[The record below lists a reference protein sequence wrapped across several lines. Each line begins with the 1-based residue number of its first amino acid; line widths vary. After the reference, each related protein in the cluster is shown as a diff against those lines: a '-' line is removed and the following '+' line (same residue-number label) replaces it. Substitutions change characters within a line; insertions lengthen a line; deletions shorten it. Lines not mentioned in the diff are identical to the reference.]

1 MTYLIC
7 SDIHGDEKAFK
18 QLLRIKEKL
27 RLDGIISAGDFCPTM
42 SMEADAYNMD
52 FKTVVGN
59 CDRYCTYSLLP
70 DPKNFISFNHYG
82 RKVIVTHGDHYLPSM
97 FDLKEGD
104 IFISGHTHIGY
115 LEKENGI
122 ILQAGQGTGEKVLGY
137 LKRKN
142 YRFSPFLFLGRL
154 RYLSSNLLFS
164 LL

>member
-52 FKTVVGN
+52 FKTVAGN

-82 RKVIVTHGDHYLPSM
+82 RKVIVTHGDHYLPLM

-122 ILQAGQGTGEKVLGY
+122 ILFNPGSPSRPWDGRKSFGILEEKKLSLLSLPFLRPVKVLE
-137 LKRKN
+137 L
-142 YRFSPFLFLGRL
+142 
-154 RYLSSNLLFS
+154 
-164 LL
+164 

>member
-7 SDIHGDEKAFK
+7 SDIHGDEKAFE

-27 RLDGIISAGDFCPTM
+27 GLDGLISAGDFCPTM

-52 FKTVVGN
+52 FKTVAGN
-59 CDRYCTYSLLP
+59 CDRYYTYSLLP
-70 DPKNFISFNHYG
+70 DPKNFISFEHYG
-82 RKVIVTHGDHYLPSM
+82 RKVIVTHGDHYLHSM

-122 ILQAGQGTGEKVLGY
+122 ILFNPGSPSRPRDGRKSFGILEEKKLSLLSLPFLRPVKVLE
-137 LKRKN
+137 
-142 YRFSPFLFLGRL
+142 F
-154 RYLSSNLLFS
+154 
-164 LL
+164 